1 MDCPYCDRSLRA
13 LSIRCRVCD
22 RFVLR
27 WPHLIFFG
35 LLAVTI
41 LVGIVVLLEFLAKS
55 HS

>member
-22 RFVLR
+22 RFVPR
-27 WPHLIFFG
+27 WPHLIFLT
-35 LLAVTI
+35 LLALAI
-41 LVGIVVLLEFLAKS
+41 LVGIVVLLELLAKS